1 MRNQSQKPL
10 ECIENPQFKLGF
22 DFCLGKLKKGEREAK
37 IVCVG
42 LVFRTVGGSGTDD
55 CVRECRRRKTLVT
68 VRLCSFSARRVLFYV
83 IYRVASE
90 PLISVR
96 HLVEV

>member
-1 MRNQSQKPL
+1 MRNQSKKPL
-10 ECIENPQFKLGF
+10 ECIENPQFKLGL

-55 CVRECRRRKTLVT
+55 CVSEMPKAQNPSYCPPLQFQCTSGT
-68 VRLCSFSARRVLFYV
+68 VLCN
-83 IYRVASE
+83 I
-90 PLISVR
+90 
-96 HLVEV
+96 